1 MATIAE
7 EYRPVR
13 VEAELDEPLS
23 RWLWT
28 VKWLLLV
35 PHHLLLTPLFIAFLL
50 ATALAFPVIFFTGRY
65 PRPLFRFARGVLRW
79 FWRVVFYSYGA
90 LATDRY
96 PPFTLGLVP
105 DYPARLYIDRPEH
118 LPRGPGLLVSRLRAL
133 PQWVGLVLV
142 GLLFRLMWWIGGL
155 SAVLA
160 LAVLVVLVVS
170 SPAAVLLWKG
180 RYPRHRFTG
189 MVAFD
194 RWAVQLLAYTFFLTD
209 ACPPLRP
216 ESAGR
221 SAGGLRAR
229 LRGGLRHR
237 PPRGPTPAVSA
248 R

>member
-1 MATIAE
+1 M
-7 EYRPVR
+7 
-13 VEAELDEPLS
+13 
-23 RWLWT
+23 
-28 VKWLLLV
+28 
-35 PHHLLLTPLFIAFLL
+35 
-50 ATALAFPVIFFTGRY
+50 
-65 PRPLFRFARGVLRW
+65 
-79 FWRVVFYSYGA
+79 
-90 LATDRY
+90 
-96 PPFTLGLVP
+96 
-105 DYPARLYIDRPEH
+105 
-118 LPRGPGLLVSRLRAL
+118 
-133 PQWVGLVLV
+133 LV

-194 RWAVQLLAYTFFLTD
+194 RWAVQVLAYTFFLTD

-221 SAGGLRAR
+221 RAGGLRAR